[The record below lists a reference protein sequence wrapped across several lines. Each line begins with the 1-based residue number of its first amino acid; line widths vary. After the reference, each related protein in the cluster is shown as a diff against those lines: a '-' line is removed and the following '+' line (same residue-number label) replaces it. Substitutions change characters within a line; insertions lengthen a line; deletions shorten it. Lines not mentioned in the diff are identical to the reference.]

1 MCERQNVNVGF
12 VFCRF
17 ALSLSIKYGIM
28 HSRDEILEAFGRFL
42 DVLDELREKCPW
54 DRKQTNSSLRPN
66 TIEECFELADAL
78 VADDTQ
84 NICKELGD
92 VLLHVAFYAKIA
104 SEKQQFD
111 MKDVCD
117 RLCDKLIYRHPHVF
131 GDAVAETAGEV
142 CKNWEQLKM
151 TEKDG
156 NKSLLSGVPNSMP
169 SLIKAYRMQEKAAN
183 VGFDW
188 EKKED
193 VWAKVK
199 EEIAEVEAE
208 MEKGNAA
215 DMEKEFG
222 DLLFSLVN
230 ASRLYGINP
239 DNALEQTNNKFRG
252 RFNYVEQNTI
262 KQGRNL
268 RDMSLEE
275 MDALWNEAKRC
286 ETEI

>member
-1 MCERQNVNVGF
+1 
-12 VFCRF
+12 
-17 ALSLSIKYGIM
+17 M
-28 HSRDEILEAFGRFL
+28 HNREEILASFSRFL

-54 DRKQTNSSLRPN
+54 DRKQTNQSLRPN
-66 TIEECFELADAL
+66 TIEECFELCDAI

-92 VLLHVAFYAKIA
+92 VLLHVTFYAKIA
-104 SEKQQFD
+104 AEKQQFD

-117 RLCDKLIYRHPHVF
+117 RLCEKLIYRHPHVF
-131 GDAVAETAGEV
+131 GEAVANTAGEV

-156 NKSLLSGVPNSMP
+156 NKTVLSGIPNSMP

-193 VWAKVK
+193 VWEKVR
-199 EEIAEVEAE
+199 EEIAEIEAE
-208 MEKGNAA
+208 MAKGDKENC
-215 DMEKEFG
+215 EKEFG

-230 ASRLYGINP
+230 AARLYGINP
-239 DNALEQTNNKFRG
+239 DNALEMTNAKFRR
-252 RFNYVEQNTI
+252 RFGYVEENSLA
-262 KQGRNL
+262 QGRNL
-268 RDMSLEE
+268 RDLTLEE
-275 MDALWNEAKRC
+275 MDTLWNKAK
-286 ETEI
+286 EQGL

>member
-1 MCERQNVNVGF
+1 
-12 VFCRF
+12 
-17 ALSLSIKYGIM
+17 M
-28 HSRDEILEAFGRFL
+28 HSREDIMASFGRFL

-54 DRKQTNSSLRPN
+54 DRKQTNQSLRPN
-66 TIEECFELADAL
+66 TIEECFELCDAL
-78 VADDTQ
+78 IADDTQ

-156 NKSLLSGVPNSMP
+156 NKTILSGVPASMP

-188 EKKED
+188 DKREE
-193 VWAKVK
+193 VWNKVR
-199 EEIAEVEAE
+199 EEIAEIEAE
-208 MEKGNAA
+208 MKSGNKA
-215 DMEKEFG
+215 DCEKEFG
-222 DLLFSLVN
+222 DLIFSLVN
-230 ASRLYGINP
+230 AARLYDINP
-239 DNALEQTNNKFRG
+239 DNALEMTNAKFRR
-252 RFNYVEQNTI
+252 RFNYVEEQTL
-262 KQGRNL
+262 KQGRSL
-268 RDMSLEE
+268 KDMSLAD
-275 MDALWNEAKRC
+275 MDSLWNEAK
-286 ETEI
+286 ENGL

>member
-1 MCERQNVNVGF
+1 
-12 VFCRF
+12 
-17 ALSLSIKYGIM
+17 M
-28 HSRDEILEAFGRFL
+28 HSRDEILDAFGRFL

-66 TIEECFELADAL
+66 TIEECFELSDAL
-78 VADDTQ
+78 IADDTQ

-104 SEKQQFD
+104 SEKEQFD

-131 GDAVAETAGEV
+131 GEAVAETAGEV

-275 MDALWNEAKRC
+275 MDAMWNEAKKQGL
-286 ETEI
+286 

>member
-1 MCERQNVNVGF
+1 
-12 VFCRF
+12 
-17 ALSLSIKYGIM
+17 M
-28 HSRDEILEAFGRFL
+28 HNREEILASFSRFL

-54 DRKQTNSSLRPN
+54 DRKQTNQSLRPN
-66 TIEECFELADAL
+66 TIEECFELCDAI

-104 SEKQQFD
+104 AEKQQFD

-117 RLCDKLIYRHPHVF
+117 RLCEKLIYRHPHVF
-131 GDAVAETAGEV
+131 GEAVANTAGEV

-156 NKSLLSGVPNSMP
+156 NKTVLSGIPNSMP

-193 VWAKVK
+193 VWEKVR
-199 EEIAEVEAE
+199 EEIAEIEAE
-208 MEKGNAA
+208 MAKGDKENC
-215 DMEKEFG
+215 EKEFG

-230 ASRLYGINP
+230 AARLYGINP
-239 DNALEQTNNKFRG
+239 DNALEMTNAKFRR
-252 RFNYVEQNTI
+252 RFGYVEENSLG
-262 KQGRNL
+262 QGRNL
-268 RDMSLEE
+268 RDMTLEE
-275 MDALWNEAKRC
+275 MDALWNKAK
-286 ETEI
+286 EQGL

>member
-1 MCERQNVNVGF
+1 M
-12 VFCRF
+12 
-17 ALSLSIKYGIM
+17 YM
-28 HSRDEILEAFGRFL
+28 HSREEILDAFGRFL

-66 TIEECFELADAL
+66 TIEECFELSDAL

-92 VLLHVAFYAKIA
+92 VLLHVAFYSKIA

-156 NKSLLSGVPNSMP
+156 NKTILSGVPASMP

-199 EEIAEVEAE
+199 EEIAEVEQE
-208 MEKGNAA
+208 MQRGDAVNL
-215 DMEKEFG
+215 EKEFG

-239 DNALEQTNNKFRG
+239 DNALEMTNNKFRS
-252 RFNYVEQNTI
+252 RFNYVEQQTI
-262 KQGRNL
+262 GQGRNL
-268 RDMSLEE
+268 REMSLSE
-275 MDALWNEAKRC
+275 MDALWNEAKRK
-286 ETEI
+286 E

>member
-1 MCERQNVNVGF
+1 
-12 VFCRF
+12 
-17 ALSLSIKYGIM
+17 M
-28 HSRDEILEAFGRFL
+28 HSREDIMASFGRFL

-54 DRKQTNSSLRPN
+54 DRKQTNQSLRPN
-66 TIEECFELADAL
+66 TIEECFELCDAL
-78 VADDTQ
+78 IADDTQ

-156 NKSLLSGVPNSMP
+156 NKTILSGVPASMP

-188 EKKED
+188 DKREE
-193 VWAKVK
+193 VWNKVR
-199 EEIAEVEAE
+199 EEIAEIEAE
-208 MEKGNAA
+208 MKSGNKAGC
-215 DMEKEFG
+215 EKEFG
-222 DLLFSLVN
+222 DLIFSLVN
-230 ASRLYGINP
+230 AARLYDINP
-239 DNALEQTNNKFRG
+239 DNALEMTNTKFRR
-252 RFNYVEQNTI
+252 RFNYVEEQTL
-262 KQGRNL
+262 KLGRSL
-268 RDMSLEE
+268 KDMSLAD
-275 MDALWNEAKRC
+275 MDSLWNEAK
-286 ETEI
+286 ENGL

>member
-1 MCERQNVNVGF
+1 
-12 VFCRF
+12 
-17 ALSLSIKYGIM
+17 M
-28 HSRDEILEAFGRFL
+28 HSREEILDAFGRFL

-66 TIEECFELADAL
+66 TIEECFELSDAL

-92 VLLHVAFYAKIA
+92 VLLHVAFYSKIA

-156 NKSLLSGVPNSMP
+156 NKTILSGVPASMP

-199 EEIAEVEAE
+199 EEIAEVEQE
-208 MEKGNAA
+208 MQRGDAVNL
-215 DMEKEFG
+215 EKEFG

-239 DNALEQTNNKFRG
+239 DNALELTNSKFRS
-252 RFNYVEQNTI
+252 RFNYVEQQTI
-262 KQGRNL
+262 GQGRNL
-268 RDMSLEE
+268 REMSLSE
-275 MDALWNEAKRC
+275 MDALWNEAKRK
-286 ETEI
+286 E

>member
-1 MCERQNVNVGF
+1 
-12 VFCRF
+12 
-17 ALSLSIKYGIM
+17 M
-28 HSRDEILEAFGRFL
+28 HNREEILNAFGRFL

-66 TIEECFELADAL
+66 TIEECFELSDAL
-78 VADDTQ
+78 IADDTQ

-117 RLCDKLIYRHPHVF
+117 RLCEKLIYRHPHVF
-131 GDAVAETAGEV
+131 GEAVAETAGEV

-199 EEIAEVEAE
+199 EEIAEVEIE
-208 MEKGNAA
+208 MAKGDAA
-215 DMEKEFG
+215 DTEKEFG

-239 DNALEQTNNKFRG
+239 DNALEQTNNKFRC

-275 MDALWNEAKRC
+275 MDALWNEAKKQ
-286 ETEI
+286 EL

>member
-1 MCERQNVNVGF
+1 
-12 VFCRF
+12 
-17 ALSLSIKYGIM
+17 M
-28 HSRDEILEAFGRFL
+28 HKREEILQAFGRFL

-54 DRKQTNSSLRPN
+54 DRKQTNGSLRPN
-66 TIEECFELADAL
+66 TIEECFELSDAI
-78 VADDTQ
+78 VADDVN

-131 GDAVAETAGEV
+131 GDTVAETAGEV

-156 NKSLLSGVPNSMP
+156 NKSILSGVPATMP

-199 EEIAEVEAE
+199 EEISELEEE
-208 MEKGNAA
+208 MKRA
-215 DMEKEFG
+215 DKVASEKEFG

-230 ASRLYGINP
+230 AARLYGINP
-239 DNALEQTNNKFRG
+239 DTALEQTNAKFRR
-252 RFNYVEQNTI
+252 RFNYVEENSI
-262 KQGRNL
+262 GKGRNL
-268 RDMSLEE
+268 KDMSLEE
-275 MDALWNEAKRC
+275 MDALWDKAKENEVDR
-286 ETEI
+286 

>member
-1 MCERQNVNVGF
+1 M
-12 VFCRF
+12 
-17 ALSLSIKYGIM
+17 AS
-28 HSRDEILEAFGRFL
+28 FGRFL

-54 DRKQTNSSLRPN
+54 DRKQTNQSLRPN
-66 TIEECFELADAL
+66 TIEECFELCDAL
-78 VADDTQ
+78 IADDTQ

-156 NKSLLSGVPNSMP
+156 NKTILSGVPASMP

-188 EKKED
+188 DKREE
-193 VWAKVK
+193 VWNKVR

-208 MEKGNAA
+208 MKSGNKA
-215 DMEKEFG
+215 DCEKEFG
-222 DLLFSLVN
+222 DLIFSLVN
-230 ASRLYGINP
+230 AARLYDINP
-239 DNALEQTNNKFRG
+239 DNALEMTNAKFRR
-252 RFNYVEQNTI
+252 RFNYVEEQTL
-262 KQGRNL
+262 KQGRSL
-268 RDMSLEE
+268 KDMSLAD
-275 MDALWNEAKRC
+275 MDSLWNEAKKNGL
-286 ETEI
+286 

>member
-1 MCERQNVNVGF
+1 
-12 VFCRF
+12 
-17 ALSLSIKYGIM
+17 M
-28 HSRDEILEAFGRFL
+28 HSREEKLAAYGRFL

-54 DRKQTNSSLRPN
+54 DRKQTNQSLRPN
-66 TIEECFELADAL
+66 TIEECFELCDAL
-78 VADDTQ
+78 IADDTQ

-104 SEKQQFD
+104 SEKEQFD

-117 RLCDKLIYRHPHVF
+117 RLCEKLIYRHPHVF

-188 EKKED
+188 DSKED
-193 VWAKVK
+193 VWAKVH
-199 EEIAEVEAE
+199 EEVDELQAE
-208 MEKGNAA
+208 MRSGDKAK
-215 DMEKEFG
+215 MEKEFG

-230 ASRLYGINP
+230 VARHYGINP
-239 DNALEQTNNKFRG
+239 DNALEMTNAKFRN
-252 RFNYVEQNTI
+252 RFGYVEEHSI

-268 RDMSLEE
+268 KYMSLEE
-275 MDALWNEAKRC
+275 MDALWNEAKR
-286 ETEI
+286 EGL

>member
-1 MCERQNVNVGF
+1 
-12 VFCRF
+12 
-17 ALSLSIKYGIM
+17 M
-28 HSRDEILEAFGRFL
+28 HSREEILNAFGRFL

-66 TIEECFELADAL
+66 TIEECFELSDAL

-92 VLLHVAFYAKIA
+92 VLLHVAFYSKIA

-156 NKSLLSGVPNSMP
+156 NKTILSGVPASMP

-199 EEIAEVEAE
+199 EEIAEVEQE
-208 MEKGNAA
+208 MQRGDAVNL
-215 DMEKEFG
+215 EKEFG

-239 DNALEQTNNKFRG
+239 DNALEQTNNKFRS
-252 RFNYVEQNTI
+252 RFNYVEQQTI
-262 KQGRNL
+262 GQGRNL
-268 RDMSLEE
+268 RDMSLGE
-275 MDALWNEAKRC
+275 MDALWNEAKRK
-286 ETEI
+286 E

>member
-1 MCERQNVNVGF
+1 M
-12 VFCRF
+12 
-17 ALSLSIKYGIM
+17 AS
-28 HSRDEILEAFGRFL
+28 FGRFL

-54 DRKQTNSSLRPN
+54 DRKQTNQSLRPN
-66 TIEECFELADAL
+66 TIEECFELCDAL
-78 VADDTQ
+78 IADDTQ

-104 SEKQQFD
+104 SEKEQFD

-156 NKSLLSGVPNSMP
+156 NKTILSGVPASMP

-188 EKKED
+188 DKREE
-193 VWAKVK
+193 VWNKVR
-199 EEIAEVEAE
+199 EEIAEIEAE
-208 MEKGNAA
+208 MKSGNKA
-215 DMEKEFG
+215 DCEKEFG
-222 DLLFSLVN
+222 DLIFSLVN
-230 ASRLYGINP
+230 AARLYDINP
-239 DNALEQTNNKFRG
+239 DNALEMTNAKFRR
-252 RFNYVEQNTI
+252 RFNYVEEQTL
-262 KQGRNL
+262 KQGRSL
-268 RDMSLEE
+268 KDMSLAD
-275 MDALWNEAKRC
+275 MDSLWNEAKKNGL
-286 ETEI
+286 

>member
-1 MCERQNVNVGF
+1 
-12 VFCRF
+12 
-17 ALSLSIKYGIM
+17 M
-28 HSRDEILEAFGRFL
+28 HNREEILESFGRFL

-66 TIEECFELADAL
+66 TIEECFELSDAL

-104 SEKQQFD
+104 QEKQQFD

-142 CKNWEQLKM
+142 CKSWEQLKM

-156 NKSLLSGVPNSMP
+156 NKTILGGVPASMP

-199 EEIAEVEAE
+199 EEIAEIEEE
-208 MEKGNAA
+208 MRLGNAVN
-215 DMEKEFG
+215 MEKEFG

-230 ASRLYGINP
+230 ASRLYGVNP
-239 DNALEQTNNKFRG
+239 DNALELTNDKFRR
-252 RFNYVEQNTI
+252 RFNYVEEHSI
-262 KQGRNL
+262 RQGRNL

-275 MDALWNEAKRC
+275 MDTLWNEAKTRGGM
-286 ETEI
+286 

>member
-1 MCERQNVNVGF
+1 
-12 VFCRF
+12 
-17 ALSLSIKYGIM
+17 M
-28 HSRDEILEAFGRFL
+28 HSREEILDAFGRFL

-66 TIEECFELADAL
+66 TIEECFELSDAL

-104 SEKQQFD
+104 SEKEQFD

-199 EEIAEVEAE
+199 EEITEVEAE
-208 MEKGNAA
+208 MQSGNKVA
-215 DMEKEFG
+215 MEKEFG

-239 DNALEQTNNKFRG
+239 DNALEQTNNKFRN
-252 RFNYVEQNTI
+252 RFGYVEQNTI

-275 MDALWNEAKRC
+275 MDPLWNEAKKQGL
-286 ETEI
+286 

>member
-1 MCERQNVNVGF
+1 M
-12 VFCRF
+12 
-17 ALSLSIKYGIM
+17 AS
-28 HSRDEILEAFGRFL
+28 FGRFL

-54 DRKQTNSSLRPN
+54 DRKQTNQSLRPN
-66 TIEECFELADAL
+66 TIEECFELCDAL
-78 VADDTQ
+78 IADDTQ

-131 GDAVAETAGEV
+131 GTAVAETAGEV

-156 NKSLLSGVPNSMP
+156 NKTILSGVPASMP

-188 EKKED
+188 DKREE
-193 VWAKVK
+193 VWNKVR
-199 EEIAEVEAE
+199 EEIAEIEAE
-208 MEKGNAA
+208 MKSGNKA
-215 DMEKEFG
+215 DCEKEFG
-222 DLLFSLVN
+222 DLIFSLVN
-230 ASRLYGINP
+230 AARLYDINP
-239 DNALEQTNNKFRG
+239 DNALEMTNAKFRR
-252 RFNYVEQNTI
+252 RFNYVEEQTL
-262 KQGRNL
+262 KQGRSL
-268 RDMSLEE
+268 KDMSLAD
-275 MDALWNEAKRC
+275 MDSLWNEAK
-286 ETEI
+286 ENGL

>member
-1 MCERQNVNVGF
+1 
-12 VFCRF
+12 
-17 ALSLSIKYGIM
+17 M
-28 HSRDEILEAFGRFL
+28 HKREEILQAFGRFL

-66 TIEECFELADAL
+66 TIEECFELSDAI
-78 VADDTQ
+78 VADDVN

-131 GDAVAETAGEV
+131 GDTVAETAGEV

-156 NKSLLSGVPNSMP
+156 NKSILSGVPVSMP

-199 EEIAEVEAE
+199 EEISELEEE
-208 MEKGNAA
+208 MKRA
-215 DMEKEFG
+215 DKVASEKEFG

-230 ASRLYGINP
+230 AARLYGINP
-239 DNALEQTNNKFRG
+239 DTALEQTNAKFRR
-252 RFNYVEQNTI
+252 RFNYVEENSI
-262 KQGRNL
+262 GKGRNL
-268 RDMSLEE
+268 KDMSLEE
-275 MDALWNEAKRC
+275 MDALWDKAK
-286 ETEI
+286 EKGL